1 MRTDYTSQ
9 LETILGHTDTFDR
22 KVRRKPALSPQAV
35 NLHIRRWLAG
45 KLIGYVISLLS
56 IIIFLW
62 GWNTLSVHKINFG
75 LDFANV
81 PSAQA
86 VAKHLAHAAA
96 SKAFYI
102 NVLVSVKRVWL
113 AFAAASLLGCVLG
126 LSLARISIMRHIFLP
141 FVEIFRPIPAIAW
154 IPLAILMFPT
164 TESSILFI
172 VFLGAIFPVILNTY
186 QGATE
191 VPSQL
196 LRAARSLGA
205 SRLSVLWH
213 VIIPSSLPN
222 IATGLSVGMGI
233 AWFSLLTAEMIGGQ
247 NGIGNYT
254 WESYQLIKYPD
265 IIVGMITIGV
275 LSTVS
280 SGLINLMCKPLLRWS
295 GHR

>member
-1 MRTDYTSQ
+1 MRTDYTNP
-9 LETILGHTDTFDR
+9 LEMILGQTDTTER
-22 KVRRKPALSPQAV
+22 KDTHKPAYSPSAGIGR
-35 NLHIRRWLAG
+35 IRGWLAG
-45 KLIGYVISLLS
+45 KLVGYVISLLS
-56 IIIFLW
+56 IIVFLW
-62 GWNTLSVHKINFG
+62 GWNSLSIHKVNFG

-86 VAKHLAHAAA
+86 VAKHLVHAAA
-96 SKAFYI
+96 SKAFYVNI
-102 NVLVSVKRVWL
+102 LVSVKRVWL
-113 AFAAASLLGCVLG
+113 AFAAASVLG
-126 LSLARISIMRHIFLP
+126 SILGLALARVSIIKHIFLP

-205 SRLSVLWH
+205 SRISVLWH
-213 VIIPSSLPN
+213 VIIPSALPN

-233 AWFSLLTAEMIGGQ
+233 ASQGTD
-247 NGIGNYT
+247 
-254 WESYQLIKYPD
+254 S
-265 IIVGMITIGV
+265 
-275 LSTVS
+275 
-280 SGLINLMCKPLLRWS
+280 
-295 GHR
+295 

>member
-1 MRTDYTSQ
+1 MRTDYTNP
-9 LETILGHTDTFDR
+9 LELILGPSQATER
-22 KVRRKPALSPQAV
+22 PALHKQSRSFR
-35 NLHIRRWLAG
+35 IRFSDVRKYVAG
-45 KLIGYVISLLS
+45 KIAGYLISGAAIVA
-56 IIIFLW
+56 FLW
-62 GWNTLSVHKINFG
+62 IWNTLSTDKVDFG

-81 PSAQA
+81 PSAQS
-86 VAKHLAHAAA
+86 VAKHMLHAAA
-96 SKAFYI
+96 SKAFYV
-102 NVLVSVKRVWL
+102 NVLISLKRVWL
-113 AFAAASLLGCVLG
+113 AFASAALLGSLLGLA
-126 LSLARISIMRHIFLP
+126 LARISIIKRIFMP

-172 VFLGAIFPVILNTY
+172 VFLGAVFPIILNTY
-186 QGATE
+186 QGASE

-205 SRLSVLWH
+205 SRISVLWH
-213 VIIPSSLPN
+213 VIIPSALPN

-265 IIVGMITIGV
+265 IIVGMISIGI

-280 SGLINLMCKPLLRWS
+280 TAVINWMCKPLLRWS
-295 GHR
+295 NHR